1 MSSRTAPLA
10 ATSPRYDPMDSHIGG
25 RLKARR
31 VVSNLSQERL
41 ADQMGVSFQQLHKYE
56 TGLNR
61 ISSSMLFRAAKAL
74 NVGVEYFFNDSVDAA
89 PAPAR
94 RNDRSALETARQL
107 ERIENEAVRENLRL
121 LIKRLAGED

>member
-1 MSSRTAPLA
+1 
-10 ATSPRYDPMDSHIGG
+10 MDSHIGG

-74 NVGVEYFFNDSVDAA
+74 NVGVEYFFNDTVDQAV
-89 PAPAR
+89 APAR
-94 RNDRSALETARQL
+94 HNDRAALETARQL
-107 ERIENEAVRENLRL
+107 ERIENPAVRENLRL
-121 LIKRLAGED
+121 LIKKLAGEE

>member
-74 NVGVEYFFNDSVDAA
+74 NVGVEYFFNDCVDPSAV
-89 PAPAR
+89 PGR
-94 RNDRSALETARQL
+94 RIDRSALETARQL
-107 ERIENEAVRENLRL
+107 ERIENVTVRENLRL
-121 LIKRLAGED
+121 LIKKLAGEE